1 MVCELLQRYLEKESK
16 DHRVKCAKEQ
26 KEAVDRLLA
35 YDINDEYRNRKDQS
49 QDNRKSCYDIQVVCQ
64 VSNRGLVENE
74 AGRELE

>member
-1 MVCELLQRYLEKESK
+1 MVCELFQCNLEKESK

-35 YDINDEYRNRKDQS
+35 HEVNDKDSYRKD
-49 QDNRKSCYDIQVVCQ
+49 DRKDKRKARYDIQITRQDCD
-64 VSNRGLVENE
+64 RGLVENE